1 MAITLI
7 YKYYA
12 EYNQEAKKMA
22 EKGVTL
28 GKGNPFL
35 WEYSAQNGIKIIRN
49 FKNIEQIDFFSIDN
63 IDAIVDYVIMTGR
76 VRLSNNVERLKDGS
90 ELDGLGKYVFDNI
103 KKDTSHA
110 QSMSQFAAIMVNM
123 GVFKYNGTKKAMEF
137 WVINKNWRE
146 AFSNQLVR

>member
-1 MAITLI
+1 M
-7 YKYYA
+7 KV
-12 EYNQEAKKMA
+12 

-28 GKGNPFL
+28 GKGNPFH

-49 FKNIEQIDFFSIDN
+49 FKNIERIDFFSISN
-63 IDAIVDYVIMTGR
+63 IEAIVNYVIMTGK

-103 KKDTSHA
+103 EKDTSHA
-110 QSMSQFAAIMVNM
+110 QSMSQFAAIMVHM
-123 GVFKYNGTKKAMEF
+123 GVFKYNGAKKAMEF

-146 AFSNQLVR
+146 AFSNLLCDKF